1 MAVSSQI
8 YWSVYLRIKINS
20 RNTHWE
26 RVGRWTNENVDIHLV
41 NVFVQNV
48 FTWWISIKV
57 FCTSALLF
65 SKGSMSHG
73 KELLSRNCHFTHT
86 AIVATVNSVCVCV
99 CVCVCNFHVDEI
111 HLKVWFVYVYEFD
124 IRFYPKRLTKEAI
137 TMQLTSKLTISYIE
151 GIPLVRLC
159 QRWQGWLC
167 RDRVQA

>member
-99 CVCVCNFHVDEI
+99 CVCVQFSCWWNSFESLLCLCLWIWHTLLSKATYKGGYNNAANIKANNKLYRRD
-111 HLKVWFVYVYEFD
+111 
-124 IRFYPKRLTKEAI
+124 T
-137 TMQLTSKLTISYIE
+137 TSETLSEVT
-151 GIPLVRLC
+151 GVT
-159 QRWQGWLC
+159 
-167 RDRVQA
+167 V